1 METHFSPDVMAG
13 LQKARMK
20 DAMKKNRL
28 RVHDGESEFPV
39 IKIWETGFSMP
50 LGKAPNLRGFVDLF
64 DGSRHLLQCL
74 VIRSEPEGDRMIYEF
89 KRRTVVLDQ
98 APKDYVE
105 DANAPVALIEK

>member
-13 LQKARMK
+13 LRKARMK
-20 DAMKKNRL
+20 DAIKKNRL
-28 RVHDGESEFPV
+28 RVHDGADEYPV

-64 DGSRHLLQCL
+64 DGARHLLQCL
-74 VIRSEPEGDRMIYEF
+74 VIQSEPDGDQMIYEF
-89 KRRTVVLDQ
+89 KRRTAVLDS
-98 APKDYVE
+98 APKDYAE